1 MIIKK
6 AVFGPMDTNTYLLI
20 DDVTGEA
27 ALIDCPIRCPE
38 LAAFLSD
45 PQVKKLKYI
54 ILTHGHYDHIMG
66 IAQVKELTGAA
77 LLVHEADAAMLTDGK
92 RSLAVFAGYQVE
104 TAEADRLLKD
114 GYAIQLGTLT
124 LHVLHTPGHT
134 PGGCCLLAEDVL
146 FTGDT
151 LFQGTM
157 GATGFPGGDEA
168 ELLRSLKKIAALPG
182 DYRVLPGHDGETT
195 LETER
200 QTNPYFR
207 M

>member
-38 LAAFLSD
+38 LGAFLSD

-66 IAQVKELTGAA
+66 IAQVKEMTGAK
-77 LLVHEADAAMLTDGK
+77 LLVHEADAAMLADGK

-104 TAEADRLLKD
+104 TAEADRQLKD
-114 GYAIQLGTLT
+114 GDAIQLGTLT
-124 LHVLHTPGHT
+124 LHVIHTPGHT
-134 PGGCCLLAEDVL
+134 PGGCCLLAENVL

-200 QTNPYFR
+200 QANPYFR